1 MTQVNFNI
9 IVKCE
14 PKKIKPGVQDTTFSF
29 TIGSY
34 TPLTIEIKEFTVTP
48 RCKAAIPTQQVE
60 LSNGSPLPS
69 YILADTVSGTIT
81 VVDDGTLKV
90 STVELAVTATLG
102 SLSSTLILKLKIL
115 PSLASQDLSKT
126 GV

>member
-48 RCKAAIPTQQVE
+48 RCKAAIPTQHVE